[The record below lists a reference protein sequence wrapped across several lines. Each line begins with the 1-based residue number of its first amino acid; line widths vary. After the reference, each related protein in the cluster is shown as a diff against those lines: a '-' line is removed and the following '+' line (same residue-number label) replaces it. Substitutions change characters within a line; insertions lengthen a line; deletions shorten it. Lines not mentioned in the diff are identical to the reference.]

1 MLNFGPILGAPLAG
15 NPGTFPVSVA
25 INAVAP
31 RPHAAAVVTFGRSA
45 AILATAPRPHGAFA
59 VTITAG
65 PSAAISAATARP
77 RASFTVSS
85 QIAARIFGTTAR
97 PIGVAHAQFG
107 TGASVS
113 ANTHTPSA
121 RFVVM
126 QGIGVNINGRTAE
139 PKSAIFVSRAMT
151 AAISGHTGQDTALF
165 RAYQGVGAR
174 IAATTHAPIATS
186 AANVYALGAAMRG
199 TALRP
204 TGSWSAWASN
214 PIPGIGATLAYL
226 TRLATEL
233 PGVMPGPPLLKGL
246 RGGGIEARTLDFTPD
261 LAPIGDGLISIN
273 SITVSRVDGS
283 YMTPNDLSITPPF
296 YTPPWLTGSM
306 INQSGTVV
314 GAAIVGWWETAS
326 ATVALV
332 DPIFYKISVTVTT
345 ALGYTLTRDCY
356 QVVTDAF
363 GNI

>member
-1 MLNFGPILGAPLAG
+1 MLNFGPLLSAPLAG

-31 RPHAAAVVTFGRSA
+31 RPHAALAVTFGRSA
-45 AILATAPRPHGAFA
+45 AILGVAPRPHGAFA
-59 VTITAG
+59 VTVTSG
-65 PSAAISAATARP
+65 PSAAILGTTARP
-77 RASFTVSS
+77 RAAFTVSS
-85 QIAARIFGTTAR
+85 QIAAHIFGTTAR
-97 PIGVAHAQFG
+97 PVGVAHAQFG
-107 TGASVS
+107 TGVSIS
-113 ANTHTPSA
+113 ANTHAPSA

-126 QGIGVNINGRTAE
+126 QGIGVSVNARTTE

-165 RAYQGVGAR
+165 RAYQGAGAR
-174 IAATTHAPIATS
+174 IVATTRAPTATG
-186 AANVYALGAAMRG
+186 AANAYALGAALQG

-204 TGSWSAWASN
+204 IGSWSAWAAN

-246 RGGGIEARTLDFTPD
+246 RGGSIEARTLDFTPD
-261 LAPIGDGLISIN
+261 LAPIGDGIISIN

-296 YTPPWLTGSM
+296 YIPPWLTGSM
-306 INQSGTVV
+306 LSGGNIV

-326 ATVALV
+326 ATVALA
-332 DPIFYKISVTVTT
+332 DPIWYKISVTVTT
-345 ALGYTLTRDCY
+345 ALGSTITRDCY

-363 GNI
+363 GGL